1 MLTFATRLKRSLLR
15 NVPKGKVEFMP
26 GWNKMPTGPWRG
38 PRKVPVALVLH
49 HTAGAATTST
59 DPKNPGN
66 QKGANAGVVNY
77 VQNHY
82 PVPAANFTLDRD
94 GTVYVHCAY
103 PVWHAGMGTFMGKFP
118 WNVLGV
124 PKDMGNKYMLGVE
137 IVSRGTKKDFTTAQK
152 ISLVG
157 LQESCGDAAGWP
169 KEKRRSQVRRPRHKD
184 WTDRKIDI
192 LYTQEEIDRWMS

>member
-77 VQNHY
+77 IQNHY

-103 PVWHAGMGTFMGKFP
+103 PVWHAGLGTFMGKSP

-157 LQESCGDAAGWP
+157 LQESCGDAAWWP
-169 KEKRRSQVRRPRHKD
+169 KEKRRSQVRRPRHKE

>member
-1 MLTFATRLKRSLLR
+1 MLTFHSKLR
-15 NVPKGKVEFMP
+15 KALAKNVGNVVYMD
-26 GWNKMPTGPWRG
+26 GWSKQYTGPWRG
-38 PRKVPVALVLH
+38 LKKLPVALLLH

-66 QKGANAGVVNY
+66 QTGANAGVVNY

-103 PVWHAGMGTFMGKFP
+103 PIWHAGEGTFMGKFP

-124 PKDMGNKYMLGVE
+124 PKDMGNRYMLGVE
-137 IVSRGTKKDFTTAQK
+137 IVSRGTKKDFTVAQK
-152 ISLVG
+152 IALVG
-157 LQESCGDAAGWP
+157 LQEACGVAAGWP
-169 KEKRRSQVRRPRHKD
+169 VGKRRSQVRHPRHKD
-184 WTDRKIDI
+184 WTTRKIDI
-192 LYTQEEIDRWMS
+192 LYSQEEVDKWMGQ